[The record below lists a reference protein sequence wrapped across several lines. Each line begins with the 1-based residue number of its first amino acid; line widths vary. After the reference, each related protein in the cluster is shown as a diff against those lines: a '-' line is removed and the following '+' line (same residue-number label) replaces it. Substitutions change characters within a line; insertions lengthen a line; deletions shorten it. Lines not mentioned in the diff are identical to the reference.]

1 MATRLFH
8 RIRIAHPPQQV
19 FDYVTTPA
27 LWPEWHPSSLRLGT
41 GADRPL
47 KAGTHFEEDV
57 RTAGREGHLRWQV
70 RRCEPPRLW
79 VADAE
84 VDNGAQLTLS
94 YRVSPDDHGALFER
108 ELVYTLPHVF
118 LRVLN
123 LLLLRRRIARESALS
138 LQQLKQRLERPR

>member
-1 MATRLFH
+1 MPTRLFH
-8 RIRIAHPPQQV
+8 RVKIARAPREV

-27 LWPEWHPSSLRLGT
+27 RWPEWHPSSLRLAP
-41 GADRPL
+41 GADKPL
-47 KAGTHFEEDV
+47 KAGTRFEEDV
-57 RTAGREGHLRWQV
+57 RAGGREGHLRWQV

-84 VDNGAQLTLS
+84 TDNGAMLTLS

-108 ELVYTLPHVF
+108 ELVYSLPNVF
-118 LRVLN
+118 LRLIN

-138 LQQLKQRLERPR
+138 LQQLKQVLEKS